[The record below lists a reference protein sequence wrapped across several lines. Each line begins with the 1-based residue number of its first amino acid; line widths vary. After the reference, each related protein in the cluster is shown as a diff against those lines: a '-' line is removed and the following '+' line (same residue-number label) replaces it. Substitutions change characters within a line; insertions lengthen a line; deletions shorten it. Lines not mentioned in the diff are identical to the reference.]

1 MEDFQ
6 LFVAKEEDKK
16 VISYIVE
23 QLIQKIVFDMLKDEI
38 EFEIRKSGLSD
49 NIKKLILEEIKEVM
63 KWTKILML

>member
-63 KWTKILML
+63 K